1 MGFCLVFFARTDGI
15 SDCPSRHILEDSWAL
30 LKFLIFYSFVPSC
43 IRRGRLFQFEKDLT
57 YLLLQQQQ
65 YPVSFVLFG
74 NDYMLVANNKLEG
87 RIADLFVTVIVDS
100 EAEGRGCY

>member
-1 MGFCLVFFARTDGI
+1 MHFAGFMGSLNFKL
-15 SDCPSRHILEDSWAL
+15 
-30 LKFLIFYSFVPSC
+30 FYSFVPSC
-43 IRRGRLFQFEKDLT
+43 IRRDGFFSLKKSLT

-74 NDYMLVANNKLEG
+74 NNYMLVTNNKLEG

-100 EAEGRGCY
+100 EAEGRGYY

>member
-1 MGFCLVFFARTDGI
+1 M
-15 SDCPSRHILEDSWAL
+15 
-30 LKFLIFYSFVPSC
+30 KFLVVLLDAFWRIRGLFLSF
-43 IRRGRLFQFEKDLT
+43 LFFILLCLLASEEMGSFSLKESLT

-74 NDYMLVANNKLEG
+74 NNYMLVANNKLEG

-100 EAEGRGCY
+100 EAEGRGYY

>member
-1 MGFCLVFFARTDGI
+1 MGFF
-15 SDCPSRHILEDSWAL
+15 S
-30 LKFLIFYSFVPSC
+30 LKES
-43 IRRGRLFQFEKDLT
+43 LT

-74 NDYMLVANNKLEG
+74 NNYMLVANNKLEG

-100 EAEGRGCY
+100 EAEGRGYY

>member
-1 MGFCLVFFARTDGI
+1 M
-15 SDCPSRHILEDSWAL
+15 
-30 LKFLIFYSFVPSC
+30 
-43 IRRGRLFQFEKDLT
+43 
-57 YLLLQQQQ
+57 
-65 YPVSFVLFG
+65 SFVLFG